1 MRAIVPCGGESVFLG
16 LEEQRDCRFHFSLFF
31 LFRNSNIKIMFQI
44 LNCNSVERGCTE
56 SQGNLL
62 SKWGRNL
69 WLFPSADIVFPITSE
84 EF

>member
-1 MRAIVPCGGESVFLG
+1 
-16 LEEQRDCRFHFSLFF
+16 
-31 LFRNSNIKIMFQI
+31 MFQI

-56 SQGNLL
+56 SQGDLL